1 MKITCHCNR
10 SFLLLLWKMML
21 EAEWMIQAGKCS
33 EVKSTDGQ
41 ILPNGCSSNPGLLL
55 FTFSGHARLVQ
66 PTPLTHWTLSFTII
80 QVSRLIYQGNT
91 PNTITTPSH
100 TLATPLTLAT
110 PPVTHLECSQ
120 AGVLL
125 ESFEEFLQ
133 TVLVDPVTVQ
143 VQFLEVRVHQ
153 QRVPQVLAALL
164 VEPIPGQV
172 QQLQPFVVLLKNKEP
187 VSKKGRK
194 PRVL

>member
-1 MKITCHCNR
+1 
-10 SFLLLLWKMML
+10 MML

-33 EVKSTDGQ
+33 EIKSTDGC
-41 ILPNGCSSNPGLLL
+41 ISYPGLLL

-100 TLATPLTLAT
+100 TLATPPNTGHAPCHSPWVFSDWSSAWILWGVSPDSPCWSGYSSGSVPGGQSSPAARPPGAGSPSCGTHSRTGPASSTLCCPA
-110 PPVTHLECSQ
+110 Q
-120 AGVLL
+120 K
-125 ESFEEFLQ
+125 
-133 TVLVDPVTVQ
+133 
-143 VQFLEVRVHQ
+143 
-153 QRVPQVLAALL
+153 QR
-164 VEPIPGQV
+164 ICI
-172 QQLQPFVVLLKNKEP
+172 
-187 VSKKGRK
+187 KKGRK

>member
-1 MKITCHCNR
+1 M
-10 SFLLLLWKMML
+10 
-21 EAEWMIQAGKCS
+21 
-33 EVKSTDGQ
+33 
-41 ILPNGCSSNPGLLL
+41 
-55 FTFSGHARLVQ
+55 
-66 PTPLTHWTLSFTII
+66 

-91 PNTITTPSH
+91 PYTITTLSN
-100 TLATPLTLAT
+100 TLDTPLTLAT

-172 QQLQPFVVLLKNKEP
+172 QQLQPFVVLLINKES
-187 VSKKGRK
+187 VYEKWKEK
-194 PRVL
+194 PCVL